1 MHKIVLNINKKPFDI
16 INIHH
21 YNERYHL
28 VINGEGLG

>member
-21 YNERYHL
+21 YNEK
-28 VINGEGLG
+28 VSFNN